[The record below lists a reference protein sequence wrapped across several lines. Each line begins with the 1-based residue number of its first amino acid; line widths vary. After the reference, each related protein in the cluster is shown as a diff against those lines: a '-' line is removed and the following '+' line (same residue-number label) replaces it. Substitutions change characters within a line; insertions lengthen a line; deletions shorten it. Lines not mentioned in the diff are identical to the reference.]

1 MEDVISIRELKKGYG
16 NFHLNL
22 SFDIK
27 AGYITGFIGS
37 NGSGKTTT
45 IKLIMNLIK
54 KNGGNIEVFGK
65 DNIEFEKQIK
75 EQIGFVYDEPAFYD
89 NIMLKDMTK
98 LYKPFYKDWDDE
110 MYKKFVCDFELDE
123 NKKIKELSK
132 GTGMKYSIALA
143 LSHHPKLVIMDEPT
157 AGLDPVFRRHILDI
171 LQDFVA
177 KEETSIFFSTH
188 ITSDLERVA
197 DYITFINEGKL
208 IFSGE
213 KDNMFEDY
221 VLVKGDA
228 ECLTD
233 ETVQKFIGMKKSPHG
248 FEALTKKDELAKL
261 QISSIVTDVPTLEDI
276 MYYHKTK

>member
-110 MYKKFVCDFELDE
+110 IYKKFVCDFELDE

-132 GTGMKYSIALA
+132 GTRMKYSIALA

-213 KDNMFEDY
+213 KDKMFEDY
-221 VLVKGDA
+221 VLVKGDV

-261 QISSIVTDVPTLEDI
+261 QIPSIVTDVPTLEDI

>member
-110 MYKKFVCDFELDE
+110 IYKKFVCDFELDE

-132 GTGMKYSIALA
+132 GTRMKYSIALA

-213 KDNMFEDY
+213 KDKMFEDY
-221 VLVKGDA
+221 VLVKGDV
-228 ECLTD
+228 ECLTN

-261 QISSIVTDVPTLEDI
+261 QIPSIVTDVPTLEDI